1 MAAFALENEPYFSRL
16 VRAILATVTNCSSCR
31 STGFQASGVIH
42 GLEACATKAQVSTV
56 ARISR
61 NASLEK
67 SEEATGSLASACAT
81 ALANPARRRREGRV
95 GGQGIVVPE
104 LETQRLLDTKFLARM
119 EQYRTLDS
127 TSDLAK
133 RRAADGENRL
143 PLLIV
148 AEEQTAGRGRGANR
162 WWTGPGSLACSLL
175 LDVERFGIDRAVSP
189 LVALGAALA
198 VVETVVEMVGP
209 RVTALGVGLHWP
221 NDVYVDR
228 RKLAGVLVETLSNR
242 LYVVGLGVNTN
253 NTAADAPQAI
263 RPGLATLLDLTG
275 ARQDHTTFLAAWL
288 VRFEKTLGRLGRWPE
303 SVAAR
308 ADSLCLQHGRTL
320 TIQSD
325 SRSTTGVCRGIA
337 ADGALLLDTSSGR
350 RKFHSGVVSCG

>member
-1 MAAFALENEPYFSRL
+1 M
-16 VRAILATVTNCSSCR
+16 
-31 STGFQASGVIH
+31 
-42 GLEACATKAQVSTV
+42 
-56 ARISR
+56 
-61 NASLEK
+61 
-67 SEEATGSLASACAT
+67 
-81 ALANPARRRREGRV
+81 
-95 GGQGIVVPE
+95 PE
-104 LETQRLLDTKFLARM
+104 LETLRLLDTKFLARV
-119 EQYRTLDS
+119 EQYRTLAS
-127 TSDLAK
+127 SNDLAK

-148 AEEQTAGRGRGANR
+148 AEEQTAGRGRGGNR

-198 VVETVVEMVGP
+198 VVETVVEMLGP
-209 RVTALGVGLHWP
+209 RPNAIDVGLHWP
-221 NDVYVDR
+221 NDVYVDQG
-228 RKLAGVLVETLSNR
+228 KLAGVLVETLSNR

-253 NTAADAPQAI
+253 NTAADAPRAI
-263 RPGLATLLDLTG
+263 RPALATLLDLTG
-275 ARQDHTTFLAAWL
+275 ARHDQTTFLAAWL
-288 VRFEKTLGRLGRWPE
+288 VSFEKTLRRLGPSPE

-325 SRSTTGVCRGIA
+325 SHSTTGVCQGIA

-350 RKFHSGVVSCG
+350 RKFYSGVVAR